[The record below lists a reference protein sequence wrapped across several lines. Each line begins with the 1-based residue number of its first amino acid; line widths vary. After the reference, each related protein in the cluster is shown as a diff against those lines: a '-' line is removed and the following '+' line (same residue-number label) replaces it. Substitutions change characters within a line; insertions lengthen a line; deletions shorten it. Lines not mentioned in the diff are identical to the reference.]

1 MKVTIAEVAKRAN
14 VSVATVSRVMNE
26 NYPVKAETRENV
38 LKAIK
43 ELKYIPNMQA
53 KELTLQKSS
62 IIGIVV
68 PSINNMFFPAVIN
81 GIDSILKSN
90 SLSFI
95 LCCTNDDKNEEIKYI
110 NELISRNVSG
120 IIVISPNI
128 ENMKSEFYN
137 NIANQLPIIF
147 VNGSSTSSNISTV
160 CNDEAKGA
168 RIALDYL
175 LENNHKNILFIRGTN
190 SYSYDV
196 KEECYTKFMKN
207 INNFKEENIINIGS
221 GNSSETVSNTTSKL
235 LDILK
240 PTTITAIFACNDLMG
255 VGAIN
260 ACKRLNIN
268 IPKDMSI
275 IGFDNVEL
283 CKFIEPNLTTIDQ
296 NMSLL
301 GENAAALLL
310 EKININ
316 NKYSKNI
323 LLNNTLVKRETVT
336 THYNKNL

>member
-1 MKVTIAEVAKRAN
+1 MKVTIAEVAERAN
-14 VSVATVSRVMNE
+14 VSVATVSRVMNG
-26 NYPVKAETRENV
+26 NYPVKAETKENV

-53 KELTLQKSS
+53 RELTQQKSS
-62 IIGIVV
+62 IIGVVV
-68 PSINNMFFPAVIN
+68 PSINNMFFPAVID

-95 LCCTNDDKNEEIKYI
+95 LCCTNDDKNEEVKYI

-120 IIVISPNI
+120 IIVISPNKK
-128 ENMKSEFYN
+128 NMKSKFYN
-137 NIANQLPIIF
+137 NIANQIPIVF
-147 VNGSSTSSNISTV
+147 VNGSSTSPNISTV

-168 RIALDYL
+168 RIALNYL
-175 LENNHKNILFIRGTN
+175 LENNHRNILFIRGTN
-190 SYSYDV
+190 SYSYDI
-196 KEECYTKFMKN
+196 KEECYTEFMKD
-207 INNFKEENIINIGS
+207 IGNFKEENVINIGS
-221 GNSSETVSNTTSKL
+221 GNSNETVNNTTSIL
-235 LDILK
+235 LDILEY
-240 PTTITAIFACNDLMG
+240 TTATAIFACNDLMG

-268 IPKDMSI
+268 VPKDMSI
-275 IGFDNVEL
+275 IGFDNIEL

-301 GENAAALLL
+301 GENAASLLL

-316 NKYSKNI
+316 NEYSKNI
-323 LLNNTLVKRETVT
+323 LLNNTLVKRETV
-336 THYNKNL
+336 NMESDKSL

>member
-1 MKVTIAEVAKRAN
+1 MKVTIAEVAEKAN
-14 VSVATVSRVMNE
+14 VSVATVSRVMNG
-26 NYPVKAETRENV
+26 NYPVKAETKENV

-53 KELTLQKSS
+53 RELTQQRSS
-62 IIGIVV
+62 IIGVVV
-68 PSINNMFFPAVIN
+68 PSINNMFFPAVID
-81 GIDSILKSN
+81 GIDSSLKSN

-95 LCCTNDDKNEEIKYI
+95 LCCTNGDKNEEMKYV

-120 IIVISPNI
+120 IIVISPDI
-128 ENMKSEFYN
+128 KNMKSKFYN
-137 NIANQLPIIF
+137 DIAKQIPIVF
-147 VNGSSTSSNISTV
+147 VNGSSTSPNISTV

-175 LENNHKNILFIRGTN
+175 FENNHKDILFIRGTN

-196 KEECYTKFMKN
+196 KEECYREFMMD
-207 INNFKEENIINIGS
+207 IDNFKEENIINIGS
-221 GNSSETVSNTTSKL
+221 GNSSETVGNTTSIL
-235 LDILK
+235 LDILES
-240 PTTITAIFACNDLMG
+240 TTATAIFACNDLMG

-268 IPKDMSI
+268 VPKDMSI
-275 IGFDNVEL
+275 IGFDNIEL

-301 GENAAALLL
+301 GENAASLLL

-316 NKYSKNI
+316 NEYSKNI
-323 LLNNTLVKRETVT
+323 ILNNTLIKRETVSMDSDSI
-336 THYNKNL
+336 